1 MKQRLSDWMAALFV
15 CVVGWSLVGWFFM
28 VALEKMGAL

>member
-1 MKQRLSDWMAALFV
+1 MKQRCTDWTAALFV
-15 CVVGWSLVGWFFM
+15 VVVGWSLVGWFFM